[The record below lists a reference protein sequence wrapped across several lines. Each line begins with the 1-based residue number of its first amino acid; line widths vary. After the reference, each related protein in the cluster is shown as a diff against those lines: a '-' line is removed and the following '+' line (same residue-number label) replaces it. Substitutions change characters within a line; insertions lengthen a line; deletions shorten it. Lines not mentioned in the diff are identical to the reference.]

1 LRQPP
6 ASPTGITN
14 RHHQQASPTGIT
26 GPLTFCRVF
35 FSSFVPQQFRQ
46 TQQRFNVQWV
56 RIQRTSVQRFRT
68 VGVVGA
74 VRGIGGGVGCV
85 G

>member
-1 LRQPP
+1 MI
-6 ASPTGITN
+6 AATTGITN